1 MSKFTQKDMMVK
13 LIRERIGNSNKNEFK
28 YSFQNN
34 KDQSKAEIIH
44 SFKSNQLSAQNSFLA
59 RES

>member
-1 MSKFTQKDMMVK
+1 MMVK